1 MTASVLIPSQPA
13 HEAAARD
20 VFLALMWGLSYPGR
34 EQQLADVGDT
44 TESLQAIGHAL
55 LDLETSFFAGD
66 ERLERALSRTGA
78 RHKPVAT
85 ASYVFFTQLGTGDLP
100 LLESLSVGDFEYP
113 DNGATLIVG
122 CELGAASAAA
132 AAAPALCLSGPGIAG
147 EQQVRVGGLPEGF
160 WALRERLI
168 HYPLGIDVFLV
179 SRSHVIGLPRTT
191 KVQPCM

>member
-1 MTASVLIPSQPA
+1 MIAPVLIPAQPA

-34 EQQLADVGDT
+34 EQQIADAGDT
-44 TESLQAIGHAL
+44 RQSLLAIGHAL
-55 LDLETSFFAGD
+55 LDLETSYYASD
-66 ERLERALSRTGA
+66 EALENALRRSGA
-78 RHKPVAT
+78 RHKPIAT
-85 ASYVFFTQLGTGDLP
+85 ASYVFFAQLLLEDLP

-113 DNGATLIVG
+113 DNSATLIVG
-122 CELGAASAAA
+122 CELGAAD
-132 AAAPALCLSGPGIAG
+132 APALCLSGPGIPG